1 MFASMRMNPYVI
13 AACLLCG
20 ALVGR
25 TAFAGPIQVSEI
37 SGKYND
43 ATLISEGPF
52 GNLPLTFS
60 LTSGIVTGPPL
71 FPAFNVPDENP
82 VTVHQPSPPPTPTPP
97 PSLSTL
103 SFNLTL
109 SPPSTEFVDFTISA
123 NSVTVAGSG
132 SDFIEAEMTLNSY
145 NLPGYNLS
153 NFDTASLTLD
163 FSLTGVNF
171 DANWPASF
179 TGPVPFSIDPVPEP
193 ASIVYLTWVGVFGAM
208 GYWRRHR
215 RKDEG

>member
-1 MFASMRMNPYVI
+1 MFRSMRMKPFVV

-20 ALVGR
+20 ALVGP
-25 TAFAGPIQVSEI
+25 TAFAGLIGVSEI
-37 SGKYND
+37 SGQYQD
-43 ATLISEGPF
+43 ANLISEGP
-52 GNLPLTFS
+52 NNTLPFKFS
-60 LTSGIVTGPPL
+60 LTVGSVTGPPG

-82 VTVHQPSPPPTPTPP
+82 VTVPKPNPPPTPTPP

-109 SPPSTEFVDFTISA
+109 SGSSEFVDFTISA

-132 SDFIEAEMTLNSY
+132 SDYIDAEMTLNSY

-153 NFDTASLTLD
+153 NFDTALLTLD

-179 TGPVPFSIDPVPEP
+179 HGPVPFSIDPAPEP
-193 ASIVYLTWVGVFGAM
+193 ASIVYLSWAGVFGGL
-208 GYWRRHR
+208 GYRRRYR
-215 RKDEG
+215 RKNQG